1 MEIKESDCYIN
12 FIEYYLPD
20 NLLTNED
27 ISKRFPSYNAE
38 KISQKI
44 GIECRHI
51 SDTNQTASDLAIE
64 AAKKLLSQFPY
75 LKRDIDY
82 VLFCS
87 QSPDYFLPTTACL
100 IQNKLELNNSIGAI
114 DINQGCSGYVYA
126 LSLAKGLVCGSIAK
140 CVLILTGD
148 TYTKYIHEKDFKNQT
163 IFGDGGSAS
172 IVSATPGKFGK
183 LGEFSFFTNG
193 IGYNSLIVEN
203 GGSRNRNSKTNSQ
216 VSFDAEN
223 NLISADHLYMN
234 GKKVFEFTANEIPKN
249 INELLKKSNFNIADI
264 DLFVPHQANS
274 YMLNFVRKLLGIE
287 KEKFLVDLAL
297 EGNTVSSTI
306 PIVLKKNQQRISS
319 SENIILSGFG
329 VGLSIASVII
339 RNKQL

>member
-1 MEIKESDCYIN
+1 MEIKETECYIN
-12 FIEYYLPD
+12 YIEYYLPD

-44 GIECRHI
+44 GVECRHI
-51 SDTNQTASDLAIE
+51 SDANQTASDLATE
-64 AAKKLLSQFPY
+64 AAKKLLLQFPH
-75 LKRDIDY
+75 LKREIDY

-114 DINQGCSGYVYA
+114 DINQGCSGFVYA
-126 LSLAKGLVCGSIAK
+126 LSIAKGLICGSIAK

-163 IFGDGGSAS
+163 IFGDGASAS
-172 IVSATPGKFGK
+172 IVSEKPGEFGR
-183 LGEFSFFTNG
+183 LGNFSFFTNG
-193 IGYNSLIVEN
+193 IGYDSLIVEN
-203 GGSRNRNSKTNSQ
+203 GGARNRKSKTHSQ
-216 VSFDAEN
+216 VSYDDEN
-223 NLISADHLYMN
+223 NLVSADNLYMN

-249 INELLKKSNFNIADI
+249 INKLLNKSNLSIADI

-287 KEKFLVDLAL
+287 KDKFLVDLAS

-319 SENIILSGFG
+319 NKNIILSGFG
-329 VGLSIASVII
+329 VGLSIASVTIK
-339 RNKQL
+339 N